1 MVGKPDLHVLPTIA
15 AVLGK
20 RCLSPE
26 ECIRELIVAAQRE
39 APVVRATTGYGWLD
53 GGLFPRD
60 IDRVIY
66 LIGSDN
72 FRLDGVRRKR
82 SAPARRQLMV
92 AALSG
97 RRTMA
102 LPPWPFESR
111 RSS

>member
-82 SAPARRQLMV
+82 SAPARRELMRD
-92 AALSG
+92 ALGCQRVWGS
-97 RRTMA
+97 T
-102 LPPWPFESR
+102 PWPFDAIR
-111 RSS
+111 CG